1 MSERFK
7 SGDCIRHFKRE
18 EHPEGMNF
26 LYIYIGNARHT
37 ETGELLAVYKALYG
51 EQNLYARPLEMLNET
66 MEDGRPRF
74 EKATLEDLEAVK
86 NAISSEMLE
95 RH

>member
-1 MSERFK
+1 MSGRFK

-18 EHPEGMNF
+18 ADGEGLNF
-26 LYIYIGNARHT
+26 LYIYLGIAWHT
-37 ETGELLAVYKALYG
+37 ESGEPLAVYKALYG
-51 EQNLYARPLEMLNET
+51 DQALYARPLGMFNEI

-74 EKATLEDLEAVK
+74 NKATVEDLKAVQD
-86 NAISSEMLE
+86 AISSEMLV

>member
-1 MSERFK
+1 MSEHFK
-7 SGDCIRHFKRE
+7 AGDCIRHFKRE
-18 EHPEGMNF
+18 ADGEGLNF
-26 LYIYIGNARHT
+26 LYIYLGNARHT

-51 EQNLYARPLEMLNET
+51 EQDLYARPLEMFNET

-74 EKATLEDLEAVK
+74 DKATLEDLKAVQD
-86 NAISSEMLE
+86 AISSEMLV

>member
-1 MSERFK
+1 MIERFK
-7 SGDCIRHFKRE
+7 AGDCIRHFKRE
-18 EHPEGMNF
+18 DHFEGLNY
-26 LYIYIGNARHT
+26 LYIYLGIAWHT
-37 ETGELLAVYKALYG
+37 ESGEPLAVYKALYG
-51 EQNLYARPLEMLNET
+51 EQNLYARPLEMFNES